1 MKKVSVIV
9 PVYNVEEYLDKCLD
23 SLVNQTLKDIE
34 IIVVNDGTKDNSQE
48 IVDRYVKEYP
58 KMVFSYIKENG
69 GLSSARNF
77 GMKKATGEF
86 IGFVDSDD
94 YVEYDMYEQL
104 YNKAKETKADIVC
117 CQATYR
123 YAIHGDKKIFTHPE
137 YFGKSISK
145 EPRILVQAK
154 SYAWNKIYKR
164 ELWDNFEFPVQYF
177 EDSAVVYNVMYTAKK
192 IECVNL
198 PLYNYIK
205 ERPGSITAEISP
217 KMWDIFKSCDS
228 ILEFYR
234 SKKDWLKLKEAV
246 EEVCIGHLKIRL
258 LYIYGSKNKKL
269 TWKYYNDMKKY
280 LRKNIKDYKKN
291 PSMKYRFDKNDKYY
305 LPKLAVVRTPGFF
318 KLVTISPI
326 GFMKKAYKLA
336 KKPLGLIKRFI
347 KNRSNSAL
355 ETKRANI
362 QKNGLAVLEETLEM
376 LNNIKDVKA
385 FADFGT
391 LLGIVRENGLLKH
404 DLDID
409 TAVLGKPNLYRYVT
423 MLMER
428 NGYKLWRE
436 YIIGGKVVEQSYH
449 YKDTKVDVNYYEY
462 NDKGVNTWLFFRYP
476 KTKYPNNTRNI
487 VRMNYA
493 MVKNVKKIDVQGHK
507 IYVPDCAERLL
518 EEKYGK
524 NWRLPDKGWIYW
536 QSPAA
541 TILDE
546 IGYFIDYRYPKF

>member
-34 IIVVNDGTKDNSQE
+34 IIVVNDGTKDKSQD
-48 IVDRYVKEYP
+48 IVDKYVKEYP
-58 KMVFSYIKENG
+58 KKVFSYIKENG
-69 GLSSARNF
+69 GLSSARNY
-77 GMKKATGEF
+77 GLKYAKGEYV
-86 IGFVDSDD
+86 GFVDSDD

-104 YNKAKETKADIVC
+104 YNKAIETKSDIVC

-123 YAIHGDKKIFTHPE
+123 YNIHAEKKKFIHPE

-145 EPRILVQAK
+145 EPRILVESK

-164 ELWDNFEFPVQYF
+164 SLWDNFEFPNQYF
-177 EDSAVVYNVMYTAKK
+177 EDSAVVYNVMYTANK

-205 ERPGSITAEISP
+205 ERPGAITSEISP
-217 KMWDIFKSCDS
+217 KIYDMFKSCDS

-234 SKKDWLKLKEAV
+234 KQKDYNKIKDIV
-246 EEVCIGHLKIRL
+246 EEVCIRHLRIRL
-258 LYIYGSKNKKL
+258 LYIYKSKNRKL
-269 TWKYYNDMKKY
+269 TWKYYNDTKKY
-280 LRKNIKDYKKN
+280 LRKNIPNYKKN
-291 PSMKYRFDKNDKYY
+291 ECLKYKRHQADKLYNEKI
-305 LPKLAVVRTPGFF
+305 AVIKCPGFF
-318 KLVTISPI
+318 KLASIAPLKFLSKGV
-326 GFMKKAYKLA
+326 KLL
-336 KKPLGLIKRFI
+336 KKPFGLVKRYI
-347 KNRSNSAL
+347 KNRSNASL
-355 ETKRANI
+355 EKKRQNI

-391 LLGIVRENGLLKH
+391 LLGIIRENGLLKH

-409 TAVLGKPNLYRYVT
+409 TAVLGRPNLYRYVT

-428 NGYKLWRE
+428 NGYELWRE
-436 YIIGGKVVEQSYH
+436 YITNGKVVEQSYH

-462 NDKGVNTWLFFRYP
+462 RGKGVNTWLFYRDP
-476 KTKYPNNTRNI
+476 SRKYRNNIRNI
-487 VRMNYA
+487 VRMDYA
-493 MVKNVKKIDVQGHK
+493 LVKDVKKIDVQGHK
-507 IYVPDCAERLL
+507 IYIPDSAEKLL

-524 NWRLPDKGWIYW
+524 NWRVPDKGWIYW

-541 TILDE
+541 TKLKE
-546 IGYFIDYRYPKF
+546 EGYFIDYKYPKF